1 MVMKGFETTGR
12 MTVEKF
18 ERLFQ
23 AEFGVYCDLIDQKG
37 NFADESATLASLRPD
52 DFEGPKKVDFSLRA
66 NMQVGNVIKKVK
78 ENFGIDIII
87 YELAEPEEKSTLASV
102 SKFTYLK
109 QQKKIAHNS
118 DELDKIVASLEDEDE
133 NDIENKITIESF
145 HVLRFGITTEE
156 SESDFIDN
164 INPSLN
170 TIIIS
175 GMDKE
180 ENSYLVFY
188 FNEMMH
194 VIEEGT
200 LVDNLDELANFLK
213 SEMSIDLAKALLQS
227 GYENSEDGILD
238 HLSIGDD
245 DYFQTSESDDVED
258 YSPCNYV
265 LSSVTYDVDV
275 HLNLKSSEVEFED
288 QVFENPS
295 SFYGAVDEDETFV
308 YGVYIS

>member
-1 MVMKGFETTGR
+1 MKGFETTGR

-118 DELDKIVASLEDEDE
+118 DELDKIVASLEDED
-133 NDIENKITIESF
+133 
-145 HVLRFGITTEE
+145 
-156 SESDFIDN
+156 
-164 INPSLN
+164 
-170 TIIIS
+170 
-175 GMDKE
+175 
-180 ENSYLVFY
+180 
-188 FNEMMH
+188 
-194 VIEEGT
+194 
-200 LVDNLDELANFLK
+200 
-213 SEMSIDLAKALLQS
+213 
-227 GYENSEDGILD
+227 
-238 HLSIGDD
+238 
-245 DYFQTSESDDVED
+245 DVED
-258 YSPCNYV
+258 LGTKYYE
-265 LSSVTYDVDV
+265 LSIKGHDGEIQIFR
-275 HLNLKSSEVEFED
+275 LNKEEAESLRESYE
-288 QVFENPS
+288 
-295 SFYGAVDEDETFV
+295 EDEENFLSDNLNGGDFFEEPIIEAV
-308 YGVYIS
+308 YSVDIFDAELKDENGNEIKISDQQIEINEQIESSDLYENYTLNYYNLLLKTVHGALYLVRFR

>member
-1 MVMKGFETTGR
+1 MKGFETTGR

-109 QQKKIAHNS
+109 QQKKIAHIS

-133 NDIENKITIESF
+133 ANPVGNKNFIIVYNKTAYADTILWIDEENKIEDLEPFIEF
-145 HVLRFGITTEE
+145 IRCDYDGEE
-156 SESDFIDN
+156 YEFLYADEDHFKVIEFKN
-164 INPSLN
+164 FRA
-170 TIIIS
+170 IS
-175 GMDKE
+175 GE
-180 ENSYLVFY
+180 EEDTYLLCY
-188 FNEMMH
+188 EAK
-194 VIEEGT
+194 IQI
-200 LVDNLDELANFLK
+200 NLDDHQRFKDALSF
-213 SEMSIDLAKALLQS
+213 SENKIEVVLGFKL
-227 GYENSEDGILD
+227 DG
-238 HLSIGDD
+238 
-245 DYFQTSESDDVED
+245 E
-258 YSPCNYV
+258 
-265 LSSVTYDVDV
+265 
-275 HLNLKSSEVEFED
+275 EVEECYEPHSNIPTKLQQED
-288 QVFENPS
+288 
-295 SFYGAVDEDETFV
+295 
-308 YGVYIS
+308 

>member
-1 MVMKGFETTGR
+1 

-78 ENFGIDIII
+78 ENFGIDILI

-109 QQKKIAHNS
+109 QQKKIAHIS
-118 DELDKIVASLEDEDE
+118 DELEKIVAELEDEDE
-133 NDIENKITIESF
+133 DKDKITIESF
-145 HVLRFGITTEE
+145 HLLRFGVTTEE

-170 TIIIS
+170 IFIIS
-175 GMDKE
+175 GRDKE

-188 FNEMMH
+188 FNEMRH
-194 VIEEGT
+194 VIEEGI
-200 LVDNLDELANFLK
+200 VIDNLDLIANFLK
-213 SEMSIDLAKALLQS
+213 SEMSFDLAKALLQS

-238 HLSIGDD
+238 HLSIGDE
-245 DYFQTSESDDVED
+245 DYFQTSESDEVEE
-258 YSPCNYV
+258 YSPCNFV
-265 LSSVTYDVDV
+265 LSSVTYDTDAR
-275 HLNLKSSEVEFED
+275 LN
-288 QVFENPS
+288 
-295 SFYGAVDEDETFV
+295 
-308 YGVYIS
+308 